1 MNFELA
7 FIGGKAFR
15 VKARILSILIV
26 TCAANCFVFA
36 QSNSWNGLTP
46 LRSTRADVEKL
57 FGAAKRCLSGCEYQ
71 TEKETIYVFY
81 PRHHCDGGWNVRK
94 DTVIEFAIP
103 SSEKGKSFDDLK
115 LDENKFSST
124 TDDAI
129 FGTWTNPE
137 DGLRYY
143 FRNFREQLLSVAYIP
158 KKSDNQN
165 MRCDGFPPYAPEGWH
180 YTREITDFYNPKLS
194 KGDNFNEIVGGFL
207 KTFIELGNLE
217 KDKFKGYA
225 VIYFDNELSYR
236 EYQIYLRRIK
246 EYISKNWKTPYEKF
260 TIIEGGLREQSRIEF
275 YILPNEWKPPAPE
288 PTLPSPQ
295 FMRKK

>member
-1 MNFELA
+1 
-7 FIGGKAFR
+7 
-15 VKARILSILIV
+15 VKERILSILIV
-26 TCAANCFVFA
+26 IFAAQCLTFA

-57 FGAAKRCLSGCEYQ
+57 FGAPKRCLSGCEYQ
-71 TEKETIYVFY
+71 TGKETIYVIY
-81 PRHHCDGGWNVRK
+81 ARHHCDGGWNVRK
-94 DTVIEFAIP
+94 DTVIELVLR
-103 SSEKGKSFDDLK
+103 SSEEGKSFGDLK

-143 FRNFREQLLSVAYIP
+143 FRNFREQLLSVNYIP

-165 MRCDGFPPYAPEGWH
+165 LRCDGFPPYAPEGRH
-180 YTREITDFYNPKLS
+180 YTSRVSEFYNQKLS
-194 KGDNFNEIVGGFL
+194 KAGNFNEIVGRFL
-207 KTFIELGNLE
+207 ETFIELGNLE
-217 KDKFKGYA
+217 KDRFKGYA
-225 VIYFDNELSYR
+225 VIYFDNKLSYR

-246 EYISKNWKTPYEKF
+246 EYISKNWKEPYEKF
-260 TIIEGGLREQSRIEF
+260 TVIEAGLREESRIEF

-288 PTLPSPQ
+288 PTLTSPQ